1 MACCSGSSFIP
12 APDAALDPGKRVHF
26 TFGMVL
32 GVDDFRQE
40 HAYLAARDERL
51 LRETIGYGVI
61 SGLDVVARADPADET
76 HVEVRVAPGLAL
88 LPDGKLVGVAAE
100 QCASLG
106 DWLAGPERRNA
117 SGNFSAYVVLRYAEQ
132 SSTPVP
138 IPGEPCRDESAL
150 QSDSRIADSFVLDFT
165 WSAPASREDDA
176 LRSFAAWLRQI
187 PVHNTLP
194 VNPPT
199 VAEFQTAVEQSVSQ
213 AIDAGWPTTVDPPLA
228 ETPAVAPALY
238 AGLVI
243 PHAQYAEYVQAAFD
257 VWVRRLRGRY
267 LARHGPV
274 PAAEDGA
281 ETGLLLAAID
291 CTLVGGLLSALRGV
305 RLLGR
310 PQLAHLR
317 LLQEWLL
324 TRPDDAPRDAHY
336 VLGRSDPRLPEA
348 QDLHA
353 VFAAATRRMARVE
366 IQGGDGFVRP
376 ATIWPESAADYYG
389 PGMSAPIPVGDGG
402 TGQSADPQPGQ
413 LLVGA
418 PAASPAAPPAFVLG
432 NLLGATHAG
441 SGGPVANLRVDVA
454 AQAPDIVLDTAQD
467 IDPEASPS
475 FAGLTVGG
483 TLASE
488 TLTVAQT
495 ASVGGLLTAGGGIS
509 TSAITVAGLDSALI
523 AGDALG
529 QFVKATRWDGVEA
542 NVTSQPT
549 YYYAPGQGHA
559 VRIADGGTGLTARP
573 QPLQMLVGRNDAAAP
588 AYVLANLVAG
598 ANVSLSLTHQDLP
611 PLTSQPARRIWNL
624 QIDATGSSVALPIDT
639 ARGGT
644 GQTTNP
650 QPGQILVGD
659 GAGEFAVGDLSGAN
673 GGRNLSVSASASG
686 LSIDT
691 IQDLHTAAEPTFT
704 ALRLSQP
711 ASTPATHAL
720 GWSRDTGEV
729 VIDDLPTRR
738 AVQLLDTPQ
747 RFIEAIRN
755 LPALGTADLVLVYLA
770 DAAVDAPL
778 EEPVVDGQMLII
790 KAAPRAR
797 PITVAG
803 SVDLGTVI
811 VEAGRSLTLVG
822 SRRLR
827 QWLVVGRI

>member
-51 LRETIGYGVI
+51 LREAIGYGVI
-61 SGLDVVARADPADET
+61 SGLDVVARADAADAT
-76 HVEVRVAPGLAL
+76 RVEVRVAPGLAL

-117 SGNFSAYVVLRYAEQ
+117 SGDVSAYVVLRYAEK

-150 QSDSRIADSFVLDFT
+150 QADSRIADSFVLDFT
-165 WSAPASREDDA
+165 WSAPSSREDDA
-176 LRSFAAWLRQI
+176 LRSFAAWLRRI
-187 PVHNTLP
+187 PVHSTP
-194 VNPPT
+194 AVTPPT
-199 VAEFQTAVEQSVSQ
+199 VAEFQTAVEQSVGQ
-213 AIDAGWPTTVDPPLA
+213 AIDAGWPATVDPPLA
-228 ETPAVAPALY
+228 ETPPAAAALY
-238 AGLVI
+238 AGLLI
-243 PHAQYAEYVQAAFD
+243 PHAHYAEYVQAAFD

-267 LARHGPV
+267 LAHHGPV
-274 PAAEDGA
+274 PTAEDDA

-324 TRPDDAPRDAHY
+324 TRADDAPRDAHY
-336 VLGRSDPRLPEA
+336 VLGTSDPRLPEA

-353 VFAAATRRMARVE
+353 AFAATTRRMARVE
-366 IQGGDGFVRP
+366 IQGDDGLVRP
-376 ATIWPESAADYYG
+376 AAIWPETAADYYG
-389 PGMSAPIPVGDGG
+389 PEMSAPIPVGDGG
-402 TGQSADPQPGQ
+402 TGQSTDPQPGQ
-413 LLVGA
+413 LLVG
-418 PAASPAAPPAFVLG
+418 APPAFVLG

-441 SGGPVANLRVDVA
+441 SGGPVANVRVDVV
-454 AQAPDIVLDTAQD
+454 AQAPDILLDTAQD

-483 TLASE
+483 TLTSE

-495 ASVGGLLTAGGGIS
+495 AGIGGLLTAGGGIS
-509 TSAITVAGLDSALI
+509 ASAITVAGLDSALI
-523 AGDALG
+523 AGDTLG
-529 QFVKATRWDGVEA
+529 QLVKATRWDGVEA

-559 VRIADGGTGLTARP
+559 VRVGDGGTGLTTRP

-611 PLTSQPARRIWNL
+611 PLPPQPARRIWNL
-624 QIDATGSSVALPIDT
+624 QIDATGGSVALPIDA

-659 GAGEFAVGDLSGAN
+659 GGGEFAVGDVSGAN

-691 IQDLHTAAEPTFT
+691 VQDLHAAAEPTFA

-711 ASTPATHAL
+711 ATTRATHAL
-720 GWSRDTGEV
+720 GWSRDTREV
-729 VIDDLPTRR
+729 VIDDLPASRGVHLLTTAQRVQQ
-738 AVQLLDTPQ
+738 AVRD
-747 RFIEAIRN
+747 
-755 LPALGTADLVLVYLA
+755 LPALGTGDQVLVYLNDSA
-770 DAAVDAPL
+770 VSAALD
-778 EEPVVDGQMLII
+778 EPTVDGQMLIVKI
-790 KAAPRAR
+790 AR
-797 PITVAG
+797 DAG
-803 SVDLGTVI
+803 PLTLGGRIDLGDLALEKGQSI
-811 VEAGRSLTLVG
+811 TLIG
-822 SRRLR
+822 STRLR
-827 QWLVVGRI
+827 EWLVVGRI